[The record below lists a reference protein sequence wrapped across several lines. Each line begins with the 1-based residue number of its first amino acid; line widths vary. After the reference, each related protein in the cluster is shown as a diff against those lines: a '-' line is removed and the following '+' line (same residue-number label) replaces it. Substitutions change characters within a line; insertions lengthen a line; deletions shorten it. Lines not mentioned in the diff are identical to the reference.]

1 MTAAPP
7 LAATR
12 EALGPALIRL
22 RDEGL
27 DLVVVDA
34 DLGKSTSARQ
44 YEERFPERFFTFGV
58 AEQNMISAAAGMAAM
73 GKTVFASTF
82 AVFTEH
88 AFDQLRMSVSQ
99 PSLDVKLVASH
110 GGVSVGEDGAS
121 AQAVEDIAVM
131 SSLVNFRV
139 VVPAD
144 VVEATAVIEVAA
156 RTPGPFYIR
165 TDRPKH
171 AVIYTEGPRFQLG
184 RADMLRDGRDVTL
197 ISYGLMVERTL
208 EAAVLLAVD
217 GIEARV
223 LNMATIRPA
232 RHRRAHGRGGRHRRD
247 RRGRGAP
254 RALRPRGDVRPG
266 ARRPRARADGV
277 RRRRRPLRRVRS
289 VARDPRRDGADA
301 GGDRRGRAARD
312 RPQSGLEPERRV
324 VARTAA

>member
-144 VVEATAVIEVAA
+144 IVEAAAVIEVAA

-184 RADMLRDGRDVTL
+184 RADMLRDGHDVTL

-223 LNMATIRPA
+223 LNMATIRPLDIDALTDAADATGAIVVAEEHLVHSGLGAMCAQALAA
-232 RHRRAHGRGGRHRRD
+232 RVPVPMEFVGVDDRYGESGLWHEILDVMGLMPEAIAEAARRAI
-247 RRGRGAP
+247 
-254 RALRPRGDVRPG
+254 
-266 ARRPRARADGV
+266 ARK
-277 RRRRRPLRRVRS
+277 
-289 VARDPRRDGADA
+289 
-301 GGDRRGRAARD
+301 AA
-312 RPQSGLEPERRV
+312 
-324 VARTAA
+324 

>member
-1 MTAAPP
+1 MTTTAHAP
-7 LAATR
+7 AATR
-12 EALGPALIRL
+12 EALGPTLIRL
-22 RDEGL
+22 REEGL

-34 DLGKSTSARQ
+34 DLGKSTSARKYQ
-44 YEERFPERFFTFGV
+44 ERFPERFFTFGV

-88 AFDQLRMSVSQ
+88 AYDQLRMSVSQ
-99 PSLDVKLVASH
+99 PRLDVKLVASH

-144 VVEATAVIEVAA
+144 VVEAAAAIEVAG

-171 AVIYTEGPRFQLG
+171 EVIYRDGARFELG
-184 RADMLRDGRDVTL
+184 RADTLREGGDVTL

-208 EAAVLLAVD
+208 AAADLLASD
-217 GIEARV
+217 GIAARV
-223 LNMATIRPA
+223 LNMATIRPLDIETLTA
-232 RHRRAHGRGGRHRRD
+232 AAAQTGAIVVAEEHLIHSGLGAMCAQALASRVPVPMEFVGVDDRYGESGRSDEVLELMGLTPERIAVAARRA
-247 RRGRGAP
+247 
-254 RALRPRGDVRPG
+254 
-266 ARRPRARADGV
+266 
-277 RRRRRPLRRVRS
+277 
-289 VARDPRRDGADA
+289 VARKTG
-301 GGDRRGRAARD
+301 
-312 RPQSGLEPERRV
+312 
-324 VARTAA
+324 

>member
-1 MTAAPP
+1 MTSAPP
-7 LAATR
+7 PAATR
-12 EALGPALIRL
+12 EALGPTLIRL

-99 PSLDVKLVASH
+99 PNLDVKLVASH

-139 VVPAD
+139 IVPAD
-144 VVEATAVIEVAA
+144 VVEAAAAIEVAA

-171 AVIYTEGPRFQLG
+171 AVIYTEGPRFELG

-208 EAAVLLAVD
+208 EAAALLAAD

-223 LNMATIRPA
+223 LNMATIRPLDIDALTDAADATGAIVVAEEHLVHCGLGAMCAQALAA
-232 RHRRAHGRGGRHRRD
+232 RAPVPMEFVGVDDRYGESGLWHEILDVMGLTPEPIAEAARRA
-247 RRGRGAP
+247 
-254 RALRPRGDVRPG
+254 V
-266 ARRPRARADGV
+266 ARR
-277 RRRRRPLRRVRS
+277 
-289 VARDPRRDGADA
+289 A
-301 GGDRRGRAARD
+301 G
-312 RPQSGLEPERRV
+312 
-324 VARTAA
+324 